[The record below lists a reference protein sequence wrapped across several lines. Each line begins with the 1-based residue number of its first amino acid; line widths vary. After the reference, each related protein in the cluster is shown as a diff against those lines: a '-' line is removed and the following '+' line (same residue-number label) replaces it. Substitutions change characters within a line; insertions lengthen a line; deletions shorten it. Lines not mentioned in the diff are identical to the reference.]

1 LRTIIRDGC
10 SDDELKDALIS
21 ALHLKPEKHNFDLA
35 EEVKILRF
43 MSHTGG

>member
-1 LRTIIRDGC
+1 MRDGC
-10 SDDELKDALIS
+10 DDQQLTDHLIS
-21 ALHLKPEKHNFDLA
+21 ALRLKPEKHEFDLA